1 MAIEDKHDHIE
12 SAMNEATL
20 CEYHFGISK
29 ISDWKITTL
38 TAKMVLKMFN
48 DVLSNYI
55 HYLQGN
61 SNVSA
66 NVAALNGGNIIT
78 RHSTSVKEE

>member
-1 MAIEDKHDHIE
+1 
-12 SAMNEATL
+12 
-20 CEYHFGISK
+20 
-29 ISDWKITTL
+29 
-38 TAKMVLKMFN
+38 MVLKMFN

-55 HYLQGN
+55 HYLQSN

-78 RHSTSVKEE
+78 RHSTSVKED